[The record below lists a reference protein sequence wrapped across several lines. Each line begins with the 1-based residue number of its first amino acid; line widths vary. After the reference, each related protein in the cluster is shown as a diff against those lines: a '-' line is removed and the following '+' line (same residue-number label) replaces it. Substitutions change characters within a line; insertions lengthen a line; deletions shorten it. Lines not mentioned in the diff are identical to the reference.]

1 VEDGVV
7 AALLL
12 QLLEVVEVAVR
23 EVMPRGEGW
32 RHDELR
38 DAAVHVVGAAH
49 VAGTAHVASA
59 YGSRGGA
66 SAGGARRVLPP

>member
-23 EVMPRGEGW
+23 EVMPRGEAW

-49 VAGTAHVASA
+49 VAGTTHVASA